1 MKWAFQKMPI
11 SSLQGGSNAFLE
23 VLYLYP
29 NKATFTKFTSQVK
42 AMGDH

>member
-1 MKWAFQKMPI
+1 MKWTFQKMPI

-23 VLYLYP
+23 VLYLYL
-29 NKATFTKFTSQVK
+29 NKATFTKSTSQVK

>member
-1 MKWAFQKMPI
+1 MKWTFQKMPI

-23 VLYLYP
+23 VLYLYL
-29 NKATFTKFTSQVK
+29 NKATFMKSASQVK